1 MMMESLLFRDVR
13 GDVIF
18 VEERLEPASCNKRA
32 TEFSVS
38 SSRIQFL
45 PWLGYTS
52 VLAAI
57 AFLAQL
63 HTLHPAWLLTA
74 VITQLATLL
83 YRIHRKVVSETLLV
97 VAGLGIQTTTTF
109 YTGRQHTRFIPW
121 GDIIDV
127 IIAETITMQR
137 VLFYMAL
144 LVRAEGTKV
153 NQKLLP
159 LFMNTWPQLA
169 CLRHI
174 YCACQEV
181 LSPNSKLK

>member
-1 MMMESLLFRDVR
+1 MESLVFRDVR

-74 VITQLATLL
+74 VLTQLATLL
-83 YRIHRKVVSETLLV
+83 YRVHRKVVSVWESK
-97 VAGLGIQTTTTF
+97 A
-109 YTGRQHTRFIPW
+109 
-121 GDIIDV
+121 
-127 IIAETITMQR
+127 
-137 VLFYMAL
+137 
-144 LVRAEGTKV
+144 

-159 LFMNTWPQLA
+159 NSLNVSQFFFSIKVVSIEECDTLYESMFKEYLA
-169 CLRHI
+169 AVSLLEAYLLCMPRSSLT
-174 YCACQEV
+174 
-181 LSPNSKLK
+181 KF